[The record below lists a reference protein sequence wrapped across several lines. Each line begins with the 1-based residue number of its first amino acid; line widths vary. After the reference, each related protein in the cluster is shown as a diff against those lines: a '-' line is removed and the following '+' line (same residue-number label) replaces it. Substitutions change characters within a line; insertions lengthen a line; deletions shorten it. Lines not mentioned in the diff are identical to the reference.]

1 MSDAIKHEC
10 GVAFIRLLKPLEYF
24 NEKYGTPFYGLK
36 KLQLLMAKQINRG
49 QDGAGIGVIKLDPQ
63 FGQRYIARKRSNSSN
78 PVADIFETVNRN
90 LAELDADNIRNALY
104 LKEHFPYAGE
114 LMLGHLRYGTHGGN
128 SLENLHPFLRQNN
141 WMCRNLVLAGNY
153 NLTNVDELFT
163 QLIELGQQPKEIS
176 DNVTMLEKIGHF
188 LDEEN
193 ERLFKK
199 FKAEGYSNF
208 EITEKIKENLS
219 VENIL
224 KNAFKRT
231 DGGYNMVGMIGH
243 GASFVMRDPNGIRP
257 SFWYA
262 NDELLVVASERAAI
276 TTAFNLNYRDVK
288 EVNPGCALIINK
300 DGSYNEVRILE
311 EKERKSCSFERIYFS
326 RGNDAD
332 IYTERK
338 NLGKL
343 LAPKVL
349 ETLDYNIDNTVF
361 AYIPNTAATAFYG
374 MIDGI
379 NDWLKIHRSQV
390 LMAEKD
396 TLTEER
402 IQEILTYRIRREK
415 ILVKDAKM
423 RTFITNDNDREDV
436 VGHAYDVTYGIIE
449 PEKDTLVII
458 DDSIVRGTTLKTS
471 ILRIL
476 GRLQPKKIIV
486 VSSAPQILFPD
497 CYGIDMSRL
506 KDFVAFRAL
515 LELLKDNKMEHKLT
529 ETYELC
535 KAEMQ
540 KPAEQMENQVIGLY
554 KLFSPEQIA
563 AKIAEIVTPEGFK
576 PKVEILFQSVENLH
590 KACPNHT
597 GDWYFTGQFPT
608 PGGNKI
614 TNRAFIYFMEKNSAR
629 AY

>member
-1 MSDAIKHEC
+1 
-10 GVAFIRLLKPLEYF
+10 
-24 NEKYGTPFYGLK
+24 
-36 KLQLLMAKQINRG
+36 MAKQINRG
-49 QDGAGIGVIKLDPQ
+49 QDGAGIGIIKLDPQ
-63 FGQRYIARKRSNSSN
+63 FGQRYLARKRSNASN
-78 PVADIFETVNRN
+78 SVADIFEQVNSS
-90 LAELDADNIRNALY
+90 LAEVDQDNLRNSLY

-114 LMLGHLRYGTHGGN
+114 LLLGHLRYGTHGGN
-128 SLENLHPFLRQNN
+128 NLENLHPFLRQNN

-193 ERLFKK
+193 ERLFKIYK
-199 FKAEGYSNF
+199 KEGYSNF
-208 EITEKIKENLS
+208 EITEKIKDNLS

-243 GASFVMRDPNGIRP
+243 GASFIIRDPNGIRP

-262 NDELLVVASERAAI
+262 NDELLVVASERPAI
-276 TTAFNLNYRDVK
+276 TTAFNIPYTSIN
-288 EVNPGCALIINK
+288 EITPGCALIINK
-300 DGSYNEVRILE
+300 DGSYKESRILDQ
-311 EKERKSCSFERIYFS
+311 KPLKSCSFERIYFS

-332 IYTERK
+332 IYKERK

-349 ETLDYNIDNTVF
+349 ERLNYNIENTVF
-361 AYIPNTAATAFYG
+361 AYIPNTAATSFYG

-379 NDWLKIHRSQV
+379 NDWLKIHRSEA
-390 LMAEKD
+390 LMAERD

-423 RTFITNDNDREDV
+423 RTFITNDHDREDI

-449 PEKDTLVII
+449 PKQDTLVII

-471 ILRIL
+471 ILKIL
-476 GRLQPKKIIV
+476 GRLQPKKIVV

-515 LELLKDNKMEHKLT
+515 LELLKENNLEHKLQ

-535 KAEMQ
+535 KIEMHKPVEEMQ
-540 KPAEQMENQVIGLY
+540 NMVIALY
-554 KLFSPEQIA
+554 KLFTTRQISD
-563 AKIAEIVTPEGFK
+563 KIAQIVTPENFE
-576 PKVEILFQSVENLH
+576 PEVEIIFQTVEDLH
-590 KACPNHT
+590 KACPGHT
-597 GDWYFTGQFPT
+597 GDWYFTGDFPT

-614 TNRAFIYFMEKNSAR
+614 TNRAFIYFMEKNTAR

>member
-63 FGQRYIARKRSNSSN
+63 FGQRYLARKRSNSKN
-78 PVADIFETVNRN
+78 PVADIFEAVNQS
-90 LAELDADNIRNALY
+90 LGELDQDNLNNGLY

-114 LMLGHLRYGTHGGN
+114 LLLGHLRYGTHGGN
-128 SLENLHPFLRQNN
+128 NLENLHPFLRQNN

-193 ERLFKK
+193 ERLFKIYK
-199 FKAEGYSNF
+199 KEGYSNF

-224 KNAFKRT
+224 RNAFKRT

-243 GASFVMRDPNGIRP
+243 GASFVIRDPNGIRP

-262 NDELLVVASERAAI
+262 NDEMVVVASERPAI
-276 TTAFNLNYRDVK
+276 MTAFNVPYQSIK
-288 EVNPGCALIINK
+288 EITPGCALIINK
-300 DGSYNEVRILE
+300 DGSYQESRILE
-311 EKERKSCSFERIYFS
+311 QKPVKACSFERIYFS

-349 ETLDYNIDNTVF
+349 KALHYNIDNTVF
-361 AYIPNTAATAFYG
+361 AYIPNTAATSFYG

-379 NDWLKIHRSQV
+379 NDWLKIHRSEV
-390 LMAEKD
+390 LMAERD
-396 TLTEER
+396 TLTPER

-423 RTFITNDNDREDV
+423 RTFITNDTDREDI

-449 PEKDTLVII
+449 PGQDTLVII

-471 ILRIL
+471 ILKIL
-476 GRLQPKKIIV
+476 GRLKPKKIIV

-515 LELLKDNKMEHKLT
+515 LDLLKDHKIEHKLN

-540 KPAEQMENQVIGLY
+540 KPVEEMENKVIALY
-554 KLFSPEQIA
+554 KLFSTEQIS
-563 AKIAEIVTPEGFK
+563 AKIAEIVTPENFE
-576 PKVEILFQSVENLH
+576 PEVEIIFQTVEDLH
-590 KACPNHT
+590 KACPDHA
-597 GDWYFTGQFPT
+597 GDWYFTGDFPT

-614 TNRAFIYFMEKNSAR
+614 TNRAFIYFMENNTAR

>member
-63 FGQRYIARKRSNSSN
+63 FGQRYIARKRSNSKN
-78 PVADIFETVNRN
+78 PVADIFEDVNAS
-90 LAELDADNIRNALY
+90 LAELDQDNLKNGLY

-114 LMLGHLRYGTHGGN
+114 LLLGHLRYGTHGGN

-193 ERLFKK
+193 ERLFKIYK
-199 FKAEGYSNF
+199 QEGYSNF
-208 EITEKIKENLS
+208 EITEKIKDNLS

-224 KNAFKRT
+224 RNAFKRT

-243 GASFVMRDPNGIRP
+243 GASFIVRDPNGIRP

-262 NDELLVVASERAAI
+262 NDELLVVASERPAI
-276 TTAFNLNYRDVK
+276 MTAFNIPYSEIK
-288 EVNPGCALIINK
+288 EVTPGCALIINK
-300 DGSYNEVRILE
+300 DGSYKESRILDP
-311 EKERKSCSFERIYFS
+311 KPLKACSFERIYFS

-332 IYTERK
+332 IYKERK

-343 LAPKVL
+343 LAPRVL
-349 ETLDYNIDNTVF
+349 EKLNYNIENTVF
-361 AYIPNTAATAFYG
+361 AYIPNTAATSFYG
-374 MIDGI
+374 MIDGV
-379 NDWLKIHRSQV
+379 NDWLKIHRSEV

-396 TLTEER
+396 NLTEER

-423 RTFITNDNDREDV
+423 RTFITNDTDREDI

-449 PEKDTLVII
+449 PNQDTLVII

-471 ILRIL
+471 ILKIL
-476 GRLQPKKIIV
+476 GRLKPKKIIV

-515 LELLKDNKMEHKLT
+515 LELLKDNKLEHKLN

-535 KAEMQ
+535 KIEMH
-540 KPAEQMENQVIGLY
+540 KPSEEMVNRVIDLY
-554 KLFSPEQIA
+554 KLFTTEQISK
-563 AKIAEIVTPEGFK
+563 KIAEIVTPENFE
-576 PKVEILFQSVENLH
+576 PEVEIIFQTVEDLH
-590 KACPNHT
+590 IACPDNT
-597 GDWYFTGQFPT
+597 GDWYFTGDFPT

-614 TNRAFIYFMEKNSAR
+614 TNRAFIYFMEKNNAR

>member
-63 FGQRYIARKRSNSSN
+63 FGQRYIARKRSNSKN
-78 PVADIFETVNRN
+78 PVADIFEDVNAS
-90 LAELDADNIRNALY
+90 LAELDQDNLKNGLY

-114 LMLGHLRYGTHGGN
+114 LLLGHLRYGTHGGN

-193 ERLFKK
+193 ERLFKIYK
-199 FKAEGYSNF
+199 QEGYSNF
-208 EITEKIKENLS
+208 EITEKIKDNLS

-224 KNAFKRT
+224 RNAFKRT

-243 GASFVMRDPNGIRP
+243 GASFIVRDPNGIRP

-262 NDELLVVASERAAI
+262 NDELLVVASERPAI
-276 TTAFNLNYRDVK
+276 MTAFNIPYSEIK
-288 EVNPGCALIINK
+288 EVTPGCALIINK
-300 DGSYNEVRILE
+300 DGSYKESRILDP
-311 EKERKSCSFERIYFS
+311 KPLKACSFERIYFS

-332 IYTERK
+332 IYRERK

-343 LAPKVL
+343 LAPRVL
-349 ETLDYNIDNTVF
+349 EKLNYNIENTVF
-361 AYIPNTAATAFYG
+361 AYIPNTAATSFYG
-374 MIDGI
+374 MIDGV
-379 NDWLKIHRSQV
+379 NDWLKIHRSEV

-396 TLTEER
+396 NLTQER

-423 RTFITNDNDREDV
+423 RTFITNDTDREDI

-449 PEKDTLVII
+449 PNQDTLVII

-471 ILRIL
+471 ILKIL
-476 GRLQPKKIIV
+476 GRLKPKKIIV

-515 LELLKDNKMEHKLT
+515 LELLKDNKLEHKLN

-535 KAEMQ
+535 KIEMH
-540 KPAEQMENQVIGLY
+540 KPSEEMVNRVIDLY
-554 KLFSPEQIA
+554 KLFTTEQISK
-563 AKIAEIVTPEGFK
+563 KIAEIVTPENFE
-576 PKVEILFQSVENLH
+576 PEVEIIFQTVEDLH
-590 KACPNHT
+590 IACPDNT
-597 GDWYFTGQFPT
+597 GDWYFTGDFPT

-614 TNRAFIYFMEKNSAR
+614 TNRAFIYFMEKNNAR

>member
-24 NEKYGTPFYGLK
+24 TEKYGTPLYGLK

-49 QDGAGIGVIKLDPQ
+49 QDGAGIGIIKLDPQ
-63 FGQRYIARKRSNSSN
+63 FGQRYIARKRSNSRN
-78 PVADIFETVNRN
+78 AIADIFDEVNHS
-90 LAELDADNIRNALY
+90 LQELDPENIKNSLY

-114 LMLGHLRYGTHGGN
+114 LLLGHLRYGTHGGN
-128 SLENLHPFLRQNN
+128 GMENIHPFLRQNN

-193 ERLFKK
+193 ERLFKI
-199 FKAEGYSNF
+199 FKKEGFSNF
-208 EITEKIKENLS
+208 EISEKIKDSLS

-231 DGGYNMVGMIGH
+231 DGGFNMVGMIGH
-243 GASFVMRDPNGIRP
+243 GASFVIRDPNGIRP

-262 NDELLVVASERAAI
+262 NDELLVVASERSAI
-276 TTAFNLNYRDVK
+276 CTAFNVPFQNIN
-288 EVNPGCALIINK
+288 EITPGCALIINK
-300 DGSYNEVRILE
+300 DGKYKETRILE
-311 EKERKSCSFERIYFS
+311 AREKRSCSFERIYFS

-332 IYTERK
+332 IYSERK

-343 LAPKVL
+343 LAPKVI
-349 ETLDYNIDNTVF
+349 EALDNDIENAVF
-361 AYIPNTAATAFYG
+361 SYIPNTAATAFYG
-374 MIDGI
+374 MVDGI
-379 NDWLKIHRSQV
+379 NDWLKIRRSEV
-390 LMAEKD
+390 LMAERD
-396 TLTEER
+396 TLTPER

-415 ILVKDAKM
+415 ILIKDAKM
-423 RTFITNDNDREDV
+423 RTFITNDNDREDI
-436 VGHAYDVTYGIIE
+436 VGHAYDVTYGVIE
-449 PEKDTLVII
+449 PKKDTLVII

-471 ILRIL
+471 ILKIL
-476 GRLQPKKIIV
+476 GRLNPKKIIV
-486 VSSAPQILFPD
+486 VSSSPQILFPD

-515 LELLKDNKMEHKLT
+515 LGLLKDHNMEYKLS
-529 ETYELC
+529 ETYTLC

-540 KPAEQMENQVIGLY
+540 KPVEEMENHVIALY
-554 KLFSPEQIA
+554 KLFTQEQISK
-563 AKIAEIVTPEGFK
+563 KIAEIVTPDNFE
-576 PKVEILFQSVENLH
+576 PEVEIIFQTVENLH
-590 KACPNHT
+590 VACPNHS
-597 GDWYFTGQFPT
+597 GDWYFTGNFPT
-608 PGGNKI
+608 PGGVKI
-614 TNRAFIYFMEKNSAR
+614 TNRAFIYYMENNNAR

>member
-63 FGQRYIARKRSNSSN
+63 FGQRYIARKRSNSKN
-78 PVADIFETVNRN
+78 PVADIFEDVN
-90 LAELDADNIRNALY
+90 LSLSELDQDNLKNGLY

-114 LMLGHLRYGTHGGN
+114 LLLGHLRYGTHGGN

-193 ERLFKK
+193 ERLFKIYK
-199 FKAEGYSNF
+199 QEGYSNF
-208 EITEKIKENLS
+208 EITEKIKDNLS

-224 KNAFKRT
+224 RNAFKRT

-243 GASFVMRDPNGIRP
+243 GASFVVRDPNGIRP

-262 NDELLVVASERAAI
+262 NDELLVVASERPAI
-276 TTAFNLNYRDVK
+276 MTAFNIPYQDIK
-288 EVNPGCALIINK
+288 EVTPGCALIINK
-300 DGSYNEVRILE
+300 DGSYKESRILDP
-311 EKERKSCSFERIYFS
+311 KPLKACSFERIYFS

-332 IYTERK
+332 IYRERK

-349 ETLDYNIDNTVF
+349 EKLNYNIENTVF
-361 AYIPNTAATAFYG
+361 AYIPNTAATSFYG

-379 NDWLKIHRSQV
+379 NDWLKIHRSEV

-396 TLTEER
+396 SLTPER

-423 RTFITNDNDREDV
+423 RTFITNDTDREDI

-449 PEKDTLVII
+449 PNQDTLVII

-471 ILRIL
+471 ILKIL
-476 GRLQPKKIIV
+476 GRLKPKKIIV

-515 LELLKDNKMEHKLT
+515 LELLKDNNLEHKLN

-535 KAEMQ
+535 KIEMH
-540 KPAEQMENQVIGLY
+540 KPSEEMINRVIDLY
-554 KLFSPEQIA
+554 KLFSTEQISK
-563 AKIAEIVTPEGFK
+563 KIAEIVTPENFE
-576 PKVEILFQSVENLH
+576 PEVEIIFQTVEDLH
-590 KACPNHT
+590 IACPDNT
-597 GDWYFTGQFPT
+597 GDWYFTGDFPT

-614 TNRAFIYFMEKNSAR
+614 TNRAFIYFMEKNNAR

>member
-24 NEKYGTPFYGLK
+24 TEKYGTPLYGLK
-36 KLQLLMAKQINRG
+36 KMQLLMAKQINRG
-49 QDGAGIGVIKLDPQ
+49 QDGAGLGIIKLDPQ
-63 FGQRYIARKRSNSSN
+63 FGQRYIARKRSNSRN
-78 PVADIFETVNRN
+78 AIADIFDEVDKS
-90 LAELDADNIRNALY
+90 LQELDPENFNNSLY

-114 LMLGHLRYGTHGGN
+114 LLLGHLRYGTHGGN
-128 SLENLHPFLRQNN
+128 GMENIHPFLRQNN

-193 ERLFKK
+193 ERLFKIYK
-199 FKAEGYSNF
+199 KQGYTNF
-208 EITEKIKENLS
+208 EISEKIKDTLS

-243 GASFVMRDPNGIRP
+243 GASFVIRDPNGIRP

-262 NDELLVVASERAAI
+262 NDELLVVASERSAI
-276 TTAFNLNYRDVK
+276 CTTFNVSYK
-288 EVNPGCALIINK
+288 KIQEITPGCALIINK
-300 DGSYNEVRILE
+300 DGKYNETRILE
-311 EKERKSCSFERIYFS
+311 QKPKRSCSFERIYFS

-332 IYTERK
+332 IYVERK

-343 LAPKVL
+343 LAPKVM
-349 ETLDYNIDNTVF
+349 ESLDYDIENTVF
-361 AYIPNTAATAFYG
+361 TYIPNTAATAFYG
-374 MIDGI
+374 LVDGI
-379 NDWLKIHRSQV
+379 NDWLKIRRSEV
-390 LMAEKD
+390 LMAERD
-396 TLTEER
+396 TLTPER

-415 ILVKDAKM
+415 VLIKDAKM
-423 RTFITNDNDREDV
+423 RTFITNDNDREDI
-436 VGHAYDVTYGIIE
+436 VGHAYDVTYGVVE
-449 PEKDTLVII
+449 PRKDNLVII

-471 ILRIL
+471 ILKIL
-476 GRLQPKKIIV
+476 GRLQPKKILI
-486 VSSAPQILFPD
+486 VSSSPQILFPD

-515 LELLKDNKMEHKLT
+515 LALLKENNMEYKLS
-529 ETYELC
+529 ETYQLC

-540 KPAEQMENQVIGLY
+540 KPVEEMQNHVIALY
-554 KLFSPEQIA
+554 KLFTQDQIS
-563 AKIAEIVTPEGFK
+563 KKVAEIVTPDNFE
-576 PKVEILFQSVENLH
+576 PEVEIIFQTVDNLH
-590 KACPNHT
+590 VACPDHS
-597 GDWYFTGQFPT
+597 GDWYFTGNFPT
-608 PGGNKI
+608 PGGVKI
-614 TNRAFIYFMEKNSAR
+614 TNRAFIYYMENNNAR

>member
-10 GVAFIRLLKPLEYF
+10 GVAFIRLLKPLEYYT
-24 NEKYGTPFYGLK
+24 EKYGSPLYGLK

-63 FGQRYIARKRSNSSN
+63 FGHRYLARKRSNSRN
-78 PVADIFETVNRN
+78 AIADIFEDVNKS
-90 LAELDADNIRNALY
+90 LQELDPENFKNSLY

-114 LMLGHLRYGTHGGN
+114 LLLGHLRYGTHGGN
-128 SLENLHPFLRQNN
+128 GMENIHPFLRQNN

-153 NLTNVDELFT
+153 NLTNVDELFA

-193 ERLFKK
+193 ERLFKIYK
-199 FKAEGYSNF
+199 QQGFSNF
-208 EITEKIKENLS
+208 EISEKIKESLS

-224 KNAFKRT
+224 KNAFKRA
-231 DGGYNMVGMIGH
+231 DGGFNMVGMIGH
-243 GASFVMRDPNGIRP
+243 GASFIIRDPSGIRP

-262 NDELLVVASERAAI
+262 NDEILVVASERSAI
-276 TTAFNLNYRDVK
+276 CTTFNIPFQNIR
-288 EVNPGCALIINK
+288 EITPGCALIINK
-300 DGSYNEVRILE
+300 DGKYKETRILE
-311 EKERKSCSFERIYFS
+311 QREKRSCSFERIYFS

-343 LAPKVL
+343 LAPKVIESL
-349 ETLDYNIDNTVF
+349 NYDIENAVF

-374 MIDGI
+374 MVDGI
-379 NDWLKIHRSQV
+379 NDWLKIRRSEV
-390 LMAEKD
+390 LMAEKS
-396 TLTEER
+396 TLTPER

-415 ILVKDAKM
+415 ILIKDAKM
-423 RTFITNDNDREDV
+423 RTFITNDNDREDI
-436 VGHAYDVTYGIIE
+436 VGHAYDVTYGVIE
-449 PEKDTLVII
+449 PKKDTLVII

-471 ILRIL
+471 ILKIL

-515 LELLKDNKMEHKLT
+515 LALLKENNMEYKLA
-529 ETYELC
+529 ETYQLC

-540 KPAEQMENQVIGLY
+540 KPVEDMENHVIALY
-554 KLFSPEQIA
+554 KLFSQEQISK
-563 AKIAEIVTPEGFK
+563 KIAEIVTPDNFE
-576 PKVEILFQSVENLH
+576 PEVEIIFQTVENLH
-590 KACPNHT
+590 MACPGHS
-597 GDWYFTGQFPT
+597 GDWYFTGNFPT
-608 PGGNKI
+608 PGGVKI
-614 TNRAFIYFMEKNSAR
+614 TNRAFIYYMENNNAR

>member
-1 MSDAIKHEC
+1 
-10 GVAFIRLLKPLEYF
+10 
-24 NEKYGTPFYGLK
+24 
-36 KLQLLMAKQINRG
+36 MAKQINRG

-63 FGQRYIARKRSNSSN
+63 FGQRYLARKRSNSKN
-78 PVADIFETVNRN
+78 PVADIFEEVNQN
-90 LAELDADNIRNALY
+90 LLELDPDNLNNALY

-114 LMLGHLRYGTHGGN
+114 LLLGHLRYGTHGGN

-193 ERLFKK
+193 ERLFKQ
-199 FKAEGYSNF
+199 FKKEGYSNF
-208 EITEKIKENLS
+208 EITQKIKEHLN
-219 VENIL
+219 VESIL

-262 NDELLVVASERAAI
+262 NDELLVVASERPAI
-276 TTAFNLNYRDVK
+276 ATAFNVSYHQIK
-288 EVNPGCALIINK
+288 EVTPGCALIIQK
-300 DGSYNEVRILE
+300 DGSYAETRILE
-311 EKERKSCSFERIYFS
+311 QKENKACSFERIYFS

-332 IYTERK
+332 IYAERK
-338 NLGKL
+338 TLGKL

-349 ETLDYNIDNTVF
+349 DALNYDIENAVF
-361 AYIPNTAATAFYG
+361 AYIPNTAATSFYG

-379 NDWLKIHRSQV
+379 NDWLKIRRSEV
-390 LMAEKD
+390 LMKEKD

-423 RTFITNDNDREDV
+423 RTFITNDNDREDI
-436 VGHAYDVTYGIIE
+436 VGHAYDVTYGVIR
-449 PEKDTLVII
+449 PNQDTLVII

-471 ILRIL
+471 ILKIL
-476 GRLQPKKIIV
+476 GRLKPKKIIV

-515 LELLKDNKMEHKLT
+515 LALLKDRGLEHKLQ
-529 ETYELC
+529 ETYQLC
-535 KAEMQ
+535 LAEMQ
-540 KPAEQMENQVIGLY
+540 KPVEDMKNQVIELY
-554 KLFSPEQIA
+554 KNFTQKEISD
-563 AKIAEIVTPEGFK
+563 KVAEIVTPENFE
-576 PKVEILFQSVENLH
+576 PEVEIIFQTVDDLH
-590 KACPNHT
+590 VACPNHT
-597 GDWYFTGQFPT
+597 GDWYFTGDFPT
-608 PGGNKI
+608 PGGVKI
-614 TNRAFIYFMEKNSAR
+614 TNRAFIYFMEGNNAR

>member
-1 MSDAIKHEC
+1 MSDPIKHEC

-24 NEKYGTPFYGLK
+24 TDKYGTPLYGLK

-63 FGQRYIARKRSNSSN
+63 FGQRYLARKRSNSKN
-78 PVADIFETVNRN
+78 AIADIFEEVNKN
-90 LAELDADNIRNALY
+90 LMTLDQANMHNALY

-128 SLENLHPFLRQNN
+128 NLENLHPFLRQNN

-193 ERLFKK
+193 ERLFKI
-199 FKAEGYSNF
+199 FKEQGYSNF
-208 EITEKIKENLS
+208 DITEKIKENLS

-231 DGGYNMVGMIGH
+231 DGGYHMVGMIGH
-243 GASFVMRDPNGIRP
+243 GDAFVIRDPNGIRP

-262 NDELLVVASERAAI
+262 NDEMLVVASERPAI
-276 TTAFNLNYRDVK
+276 ATSFNVPYQKIN
-288 EVNPGCALIINK
+288 EITPGCALIINK
-300 DGSYNEVRILE
+300 DGSFNETRILDQK
-311 EKERKSCSFERIYFS
+311 EKKSCSFERIYFS

-332 IYTERK
+332 IYNERK
-338 NLGKL
+338 ALGRL
-343 LAPKVL
+343 LAPTVI
-349 ETLDYNIDNTVF
+349 ERLDNDIENTVF
-361 AYIPNTAATAFYG
+361 SYIPNTASTSFYG
-374 MIDGI
+374 ILEGV
-379 NDWLKIHRSQV
+379 NDWLKTRRTEQ
-390 LMAEKD
+390 LMAERE
-396 TLTEER
+396 TLTPER
-402 IQEILTYRIRREK
+402 IRNMLTYRIRHEK

-423 RTFITNDNDREDV
+423 RTFITNDADREDL
-436 VGHAYDVTYGIIE
+436 VGHAYDVTYGIIK
-449 PEKDTLVII
+449 PNIDTLVII

-471 ILRIL
+471 ILKIL
-476 GRLQPKKIIV
+476 GRLEPKKIIV
-486 VSSAPQILFPD
+486 VSSAPQILYPD

-515 LELLKDNKMEHKLT
+515 IELLKDNNQLHRLDEV
-529 ETYELC
+529 YELC
-535 KAEMQ
+535 KIEMH
-540 KPAEQMENQVIGLY
+540 KPVEEMVNQVNQLY
-554 KLFSPEQIA
+554 NMYSQEQIS
-563 AKIAEIVTPEGFK
+563 AKIAEIVTPENFK
-576 PKVEILFQSVENLH
+576 PKVEIIFQTVENMH
-590 KACPNHT
+590 KAIPNHS
-597 GDWYFTGQFPT
+597 GDWYFTGNFPT
-608 PGGNKI
+608 QGGVKI
-614 TNRAFIYFMEKNSAR
+614 ANRAFIYFMEKNNAR